1 MSCKITL
8 AESGQGAFRREGRRP
23 QALEGVEMGERGRG
37 CLALVSTRPDVTK
50 DAHVQS
56 LGCCQ
61 YLRGACDDKCL
72 LSEKPNPNLTPVKM
86 LDSVTGMTAFSF
98 TGNPY
103 FLSPSPSLFNK
114 V

>member
-1 MSCKITL
+1 
-8 AESGQGAFRREGRRP
+8 
-23 QALEGVEMGERGRG
+23 MGERGRG